1 MERPQFQK
9 QVELAQAGD
18 KKALEIVCRE
28 LQGEIK
34 STFSR
39 LVKNPDLVED
49 LCQET
54 YIRLIKDIQNIKDP
68 IKIKNFV
75 AKIALHVLNDYLR
88 KHYKWKEIILT
99 GQNFEENI
107 AKKNLRIKEVS
118 DEDFFDKMT
127 IEEVVHIIPGKIDKH
142 LIQLKLEGRNYKE
155 ISHELEISEG
165 AAKMRYK
172 RTVEFLKAQFK
183 D

>member
-9 QVELAQAGD
+9 QVELAQSGD
-18 KKALEIVCRE
+18 KNALEFVCRE
-28 LQGEIK
+28 LQGEVK
-34 STFSR
+34 STFSK
-39 LVKNPDLVED
+39 LIKDSDLVED
-49 LCQET
+49 LSQET
-54 YIRLIKDIQNIKDP
+54 YLRLIKGIQNIKDP

-88 KHYKWKEIILT
+88 KHYKWKEIILSDR
-99 GQNFEENI
+99 NFEESTP
-107 AKKNLRIKEVS
+107 KKNLRINQVS
-118 DEDFFDKMT
+118 DEDFFNKMT
-127 IEEVVHIIPGKIDKH
+127 IEEVVHSIPDKIDKH

-172 RTVEFLKAQFK
+172 RTVEFLKTQFK

>member
-1 MERPQFQK
+1 MERDEFQK
-9 QVELAQAGD
+9 QVELAQSGD

-75 AKIALHVLNDYLR
+75 AKIALYVLNDYLR
-88 KHYKWKEIILT
+88 KHYKWKKIILT
-99 GQNFEENI
+99 GQNLEESVPEN
-107 AKKNLRIKEVS
+107 NLWIKEIS
-118 DEDFFDKMT
+118 EDEFFDKMT
-127 IEEVVHIIPGKIDKH
+127 LEEVVHLIPDKIDKH

-155 ISHELEISEG
+155 ISHELEITEG

-172 RTVEFLKAQFK
+172 RTVEFLKKQFK
-183 D
+183 H